1 MMLTASD
8 TAYDTIWRQ
17 LVRWLAAASQG
28 PVAMPAMAIASAGDV
43 EAVTVTARNSR
54 FEPLADASVSL
65 SVTDPDGGTRILE
78 PALQDARAGR
88 YAVPVRFDR
97 EGVYRVDAEGRRSD
111 QALGAATRYVLVG
124 GSDLEMADL
133 ALNEPVLQRL
143 AAASGGR
150 YLRADETAELGQ
162 LLRNDE
168 LDRATE
174 MTDLWHNAWT
184 LLAIMGLLAIEW
196 VARRR
201 FGLA

>member
-1 MMLTASD
+1 
-8 TAYDTIWRQ
+8 
-17 LVRWLAAASQG
+17 
-28 PVAMPAMAIASAGDV
+28 MPAMAIASAGDV
-43 EAVTVTARNSR
+43 EGVTVTARNGR

-65 SVTDPDGGTRILE
+65 SVTDPDGGTRTLE

-97 EGVYRVDAEGRRSD
+97 EGVYRVDAEARRND
-111 QALGAATRYVLVG
+111 LALGAASRYVLVG

-143 AAASGGR
+143 ASASGGR
-150 YLRADETAELGQ
+150 YLRADETAELGE
-162 LLRNDE
+162 LLRSGE
-168 LDRATE
+168 LDRAIE

-184 LLAIMGLLAIEW
+184 LLAIIGLLAIEW